1 MKPPFSGSPVWTG
14 GEAVFSVRALVLVL
28 GVFLAVAGRDLA
40 AREAGNRPPVIN
52 VWVNDKQVPVIEHWV
67 GGRLNCTYAPLT
79 LPGSADVEV
88 EVPGGVRNWVMS
100 PEKCDVP
107 VRMEQGRLKFTM
119 LTSHYMVVTVNGLRL
134 LLLADPPEDE
144 LPERQKV
151 LDVSAP
157 PYNLD
162 RSGMKDGTAVLQQA
176 CDDAGALANE
186 AVVMLPPGLYTT
198 TGIHLRSRT
207 QLYLAPG
214 AVLQG
219 SDDAESY
226 PDYPASPGKTGSA
239 ALLKVEGVEHVRIF
253 GRGTL
258 DARGL
263 ALAGSAS
270 IREGRR
276 LLASCVAVERSRCV
290 TVEGIICKEASA
302 VALPVAHSQDV
313 ALRRVKVINDLSSED
328 RVDGIRLAGTQRALV
343 EDCLVYTTEDAF
355 AVTSPEDAVSEQ
367 VVMRRLMAL
376 TSARALRCGPQAHSP
391 LQRIRF
397 EDVDIIHCRDAMNV
411 MHGEGAGEWEGIT
424 FRDIRVED
432 CGRNGIVI
440 QLFGGGEVRTVRFE
454 DVSFKQRRPGFLR
467 GLGPENC
474 IRGVTFA
481 GMEVAGLPM
490 VSAEDAG
497 LKVGEFVEDVR
508 FDY

>member
-1 MKPPFSGSPVWTG
+1 MKPPFSGFPVRTG
-14 GEAVFSVRALVLVL
+14 GGAVFPARALLLVF
-28 GVFLAVAGRDLA
+28 GVFFVVAGGGLL

-67 GGRLNCTYAPLT
+67 EGRLNCTYAPLT
-79 LPGSADVEV
+79 LPGSAEVEV
-88 EVPGGVRNWVMS
+88 EVPGGVRHWTMS

-107 VRMEQGRLKFTM
+107 TRMERGRLKFTM

-144 LPERQKV
+144 LPERQKI
-151 LDVSAP
+151 LDVSSA

-162 RSGMKDGTAVLQQA
+162 RSGAKDSTAMLQKA

-226 PDYPASPGKTGSA
+226 PEYPTSPGKTGTT
-239 ALLKVEGVEHVRIF
+239 ALIKVNGAEHVRIF

-258 DARGL
+258 DARGQ
-263 ALAGSAS
+263 ALAGEANN
-270 IREGRR
+270 REGRR
-276 LLASCVAVERSRCV
+276 LLASCVSVERSRCV
-290 TVEGIICKEASA
+290 TLEGVICKEATA
-302 VALPVAHSQDV
+302 VALPVTHCEDV
-313 ALRRVKVINDLSSED
+313 AMRRVKVINDLSSDD

-367 VVMRRLMAL
+367 VVFRRLMAL
-376 TSARALRCGPQAHSP
+376 TSGRALRCGPQAHSP

-411 MHGEGAGEWEGIT
+411 MHGEGKADWDEIV
-424 FRDIRVED
+424 FKDIRVEN

-440 QLFGGGEVRTVRFE
+440 QLLDGGGMKGVRFE

-467 GLGPENC
+467 GLGPDSC

-481 GMEVAGLPM
+481 GMEMAGLPV
-490 VSAEDAG
+490 VSAEGAG
-497 LKVGEFVEDVR
+497 IKMGEFVEDVR
-508 FDY
+508 FDD

>member
-1 MKPPFSGSPVWTG
+1 MKLPFSGLPARTG
-14 GEAVFSVRALVLVL
+14 RRAVFHSLALILTASVFFLV
-28 GVFLAVAGRDLA
+28 GKGSAP
-40 AREAGNRPPVIN
+40 AREAGNRPPVIS

-67 GGRLNCTYAPLT
+67 GGRLNCTYSPVT
-79 LPGSADVEV
+79 LPGSAEVEV
-88 EVPGGVRNWVMS
+88 EVPGGVRHWTMS

-107 VRMEQGRLKFTM
+107 TRMEHGRLKFTL
-119 LTSHYMVVTVNGLRL
+119 LTSRYMVVTVNGLRL

-151 LDVSAP
+151 LDVTAP

-162 RSGMKDGTAVLQQA
+162 RSGAKDGTTVLQKA

-226 PDYPASPGKTGSA
+226 PDYPSTPGKTGTA
-239 ALLKVEGVEHVRIF
+239 ALVKVDGVEHVRIF

-270 IREGRR
+270 SREGQR
-276 LLASCVAVERSRCV
+276 LLASCVVVERSRCV
-290 TVEGIICKEASA
+290 TLEGVICKEATA
-302 VALPVAHSQDV
+302 VALPVTHCQDV
-313 ALRRVKVINDLSSED
+313 AMRRVKVINDLSSED

-367 VVMRRLMAL
+367 VVMRRLVAL
-376 TSARALRCGPQAHSP
+376 TSARALRCGPQAHSA

-397 EDVDIIHCRDAMNV
+397 EDVDIVHCRDAMNV
-411 MHGEGAGEWEGIT
+411 MHGEGKGEWGEIV
-424 FRDIRVED
+424 FKDIRVEN

-440 QLFGGGEVRTVRFE
+440 QLLDGGGVKGVRFE
-454 DVSFKQRRPGFLR
+454 NVSFKQFRPGFLR
-467 GLGPENC
+467 GLGVDNC

-481 GMEVAGLPM
+481 GLEVAGLP
-490 VSAEDAG
+490 VVTAEGSG

-508 FDY
+508 FDD